1 MVLTP
6 AARGRLDELDER
18 LALTLYRYLLGG
30 RPLAL
35 PDTAQYQEDPHG
47 REENR

>member
-6 AARGRLDELDER
+6 AARGRLDER

-30 RPLAL
+30 RLLAL